1 MPFETIS
8 YRAHVTMKDGKGK
21 GDSGKRPGRQAS
33 RADFFPRL
41 IAMQRFAHARNFAV
55 FKMNNSGLPGRRKL
69 SLIID
74 NFSSDSPITATEL
87 MESYGEALLEHLE
100 VSSLPLLWNGT
111 EDNQTAEMADFSGF
125 VRHLKV
131 RHLPVCGVAFP
142 IRLGGMGNGYVLFAA
157 NYLDL
162 TSEAVVDLHDRS
174 HQLMM
179 DLLVLDER
187 RTSPDDVLS
196 SREVACLQLAG
207 DGLVSEEV
215 AEKLRLSVH
224 TVNAYLA
231 TATMKLDSVN
241 RIQAIAKA
249 IRLGYI
255 A

>member
-1 MPFETIS
+1 MT
-8 YRAHVTMKDGKGK
+8 KDAKNK
-21 GDSGKRPGRQAS
+21 GDGGKRQGRTAS

-41 IAMQRFAHARNFAV
+41 VAMQRFAHARNFAV

-69 SLIID
+69 TIIID
-74 NFSSDSPITATEL
+74 NFSSDSPITANSIL
-87 MESYGEALLEHLE
+87 ESYGDALLEHIE
-100 VSSLPLLWNGT
+100 VSALPLLWNGV
-111 EDNQTAEMADFSGF
+111 EDSQTAEMADFAGF
-125 VRHLKV
+125 VRHLKG
-131 RHLPVCGVAFP
+131 RLLPVCGVAFP
-142 IRLGGMGNGYVLFAA
+142 IRLGGMGNGYVVFVA

-162 TSEAVVDLHDRS
+162 TSEAMVDLHDRS

-187 RTSPDDVLS
+187 RAAPDDVLS

-255 A
+255 T